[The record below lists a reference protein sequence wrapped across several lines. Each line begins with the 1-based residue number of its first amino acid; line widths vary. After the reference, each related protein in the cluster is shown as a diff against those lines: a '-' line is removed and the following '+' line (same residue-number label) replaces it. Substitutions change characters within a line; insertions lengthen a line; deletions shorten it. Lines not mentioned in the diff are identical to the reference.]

1 VASKDLKVKTAAA
14 GRGRGVW
21 VLAAAI
27 IASGMA
33 FIDMSVVNVA
43 LPVLQRSI
51 GASFAQAQWVIE
63 AYTLLL
69 SALTLVGGA
78 AGDIYG
84 RRRVFSL
91 GILIFALAS
100 AGCGFAGNAPMLIAG
115 RVLQGIG
122 GALMVPGSLALLAA
136 HFPPQHRGK
145 AVGLWSASTGV
156 MVALA
161 PALGGWIVHAS
172 SWRWVFLINLPL
184 AAVALLILG
193 ARVPESRSRHGR
205 KLDLRGA
212 ALATGGLGGITFGL
226 IEAGRHSFLDP
237 WVGAPILFGVLA
249 LALFISLEALSEQPM
264 IPLGLF
270 RRPVFAGIQA
280 YTFLLW
286 AAIQGALFFVPF
298 RLMQVQGFGPL
309 EAGTALLP
317 FVIVASTLSR
327 WAGGMVDRLGAR
339 GPLVAGSLVTALGIL
354 LLTLPDATTSYYMGF
369 LPALLVMGAGMGL
382 CAAPVTVVALNAAGP
397 EHVGIA
403 SAVNNMVA
411 RVGGLIAIA
420 VFGLV
425 LAARFDRSLDRSLE
439 DLALPG
445 PAVAALMPERAKLA
459 GAELPPGL
467 SAEERDALHRSIE
480 QAFVDGY
487 RWAMALAAVLA
498 LASTAIAALCFP
510 GRKTPQPSG

>member
-1 VASKDLKVKTAAA
+1 
-14 GRGRGVW
+14 
-21 VLAAAI
+21 
-27 IASGMA
+27 
-33 FIDMSVVNVA
+33 
-43 LPVLQRSI
+43 
-51 GASFAQAQWVIE
+51 
-63 AYTLLL
+63 
-69 SALTLVGGA
+69 
-78 AGDIYG
+78 
-84 RRRVFSL
+84 
-91 GILIFALAS
+91 
-100 AGCGFAGNAPMLIAG
+100 MLIAG

-339 GPLVAGSLVTALGIL
+339 GPLR
-354 LLTLPDATTSYYMGF
+354 
-369 LPALLVMGAGMGL
+369 GAGHGRGPECRGARACRHRFGGKQHGRPGWRAHRDCRIRPGARRAIRSIPRSFARGSRL
-382 CAAPVTVVALNAAGP
+382 AGP
-397 EHVGIA
+397 GGRGTD
-403 SAVNNMVA
+403 A
-411 RVGGLIAIA
+411 RTRQ
-420 VFGLV
+420 
-425 LAARFDRSLDRSLE
+425 ARR
-439 DLALPG
+439 G
-445 PAVAALMPERAKLA
+445 
-459 GAELPPGL
+459 
-467 SAEERDALHRSIE
+467 
-480 QAFVDGY
+480 
-487 RWAMALAAVLA
+487 
-498 LASTAIAALCFP
+498 
-510 GRKTPQPSG
+510 